1 MFVNKDQFT
10 ETFKTRLESYY
21 GIPFEDS
28 TLHQKYVVLADMV
41 REYATDKWRLTRE
54 KIREQKLKQ
63 VYYFSMEYL
72 MGRLLTNNLQ
82 NLGIYETVKAGLE
95 DLGLDI
101 NQIEEEE
108 SDLGLGNGGLGRLA
122 ACFLDSIASLNYP
135 GHGHCIRY
143 RRGFFEQKF
152 VDGKQVELPEQ
163 WLEKDFVWEV
173 KREDEAVIVP
183 FYGEVRFEE
192 VKGKLQVR
200 YENPWL
206 VRAVPYDVPVIG
218 YKGKTVN
225 TLTLWSAEVGEF
237 PKGVDPYQYQKDIE
251 EISSSLYPDDSTEE
265 GKYLRLKQQYFFVS
279 AGVQRILK
287 EHRAVHGTL
296 RNLPE
301 YVVIQIN
308 DTHPTLV
315 IPELMR
321 ILIDEEGLSW
331 EEAWEMTTKMCA
343 YTNHTIM
350 AEALEKWPLQMI
362 QTLLPRI
369 YLIIEEIDR
378 RFKLELVERYGEK
391 DERVKTM
398 AIIQGDLIHMA
409 HLCIVGSFSVNG
421 VAELHTNILKEVEMK
436 DFHLHFPGKFNN
448 KTNGITHRRWAY
460 QINPEL
466 TAFLNKYVGSDW
478 VENIEKLSVLNQYV
492 KDPQVKQEF
501 RQVKQRRKAILAEYI
516 ERKEGITIDVDSIF
530 DIQIKRLHEY
540 KRQLMNG
547 LHILYLY
554 NRLKEDQA
562 FYDNF
567 YPQTFIFGAKAA
579 GSYRMAKNIIYFINK
594 LSEVVN
600 NDSVVSKKIKVIFV
614 ENYNVSYAEK
624 LIPAANLSEQ
634 ISTASKEASG
644 TGNMKFMMNGAVT
657 IGTMDGANVEIVGL
671 VGKENAFIF
680 GISADEA
687 NDYYRKKNYRSRDIY
702 ESDPDVRRVVDQLV
716 NGFFKDADPIPL
728 KEIYDDL
735 LNRDYFFVLK
745 DFSCYKEAQRL
756 ANETYKDQDRFLE
769 MALINVANSSFF
781 SSDRTIEQYV
791 QDIWKLK
798 KINW

>member
-1 MFVNKDQFT
+1 MFTNKDVFIDT
-10 ETFKTRLESYY
+10 LKDRVITRY
-21 GIPFEDS
+21 GISFEES
-28 TLHQKYVVLADMV
+28 TLHQKYVVLAEMV
-41 REYATDKWRLTRE
+41 REYATDAWRKTKE
-54 KIREQKLKQ
+54 KTKEQNLKQ

-82 NLGIYETVKAGLE
+82 NLGIYEVVNEGLQ
-95 DLGLDI
+95 DLGIDI

-163 WLEKDFVWEV
+163 WLENDFVWEV
-173 KREDEAVIVP
+173 KRDDDAVTVP
-183 FYGEVRFEE
+183 LYGNVRFEE
-192 VKGKLQVR
+192 VDGKLTVH
-200 YENPWL
+200 YENQWL

-218 YKGKTVN
+218 YKGETVN
-225 TLTLWSAEVGEF
+225 TLTLWSSEVEEF
-237 PKGVDPYQYQKDIE
+237 PKGVDPYEYQRDIE

-279 AGVQRILK
+279 AGLQRILK
-287 EHRAVHGTL
+287 EHKANYGTL
-296 RNLPE
+296 SHLHE
-301 YVVIQIN
+301 HVAIQIN
-308 DTHPTLV
+308 DTHPTLI

-321 ILIDEEGLSW
+321 ILIDEEGMSW
-331 EEAWEMTTKMCA
+331 EEAWAITTNTCA

-350 AEALEKWPLQMI
+350 AEALEKWPLDMI

-369 YLIIEEIDR
+369 ALIIEEIDR
-378 RFKLELVERYGEK
+378 RFKEELIEHYGK
-391 DERVKTM
+391 DDPRVQSM
-398 AIIQGDLIHMA
+398 AIIQGDLVHMA
-409 HLCIVGSFSVNG
+409 HICIVGSFSVNG
-421 VAELHTNILKEVEMK
+421 VAALHTNILKEVEMK
-436 DFHLHFPGKFNN
+436 GFNEHFPGKFNN

-466 TAFLNKYVGSDW
+466 TEFLNHYVGSDW
-478 VENIEKLSVLNQYV
+478 VENIDNLAKLNAYV
-492 KDPQVKQEF
+492 KDHEATKAFFEVKQK
-501 RQVKQRRKAILAEYI
+501 RKQVLADYI
-516 ERKEGITIDVDSIF
+516 KRKEGIALDVNSIF

-567 YPQTFIFGAKAA
+567 HPQSFIFGAKAA
-579 GSYRMAKNIIYFINK
+579 GSYRMAKNIIYFINT
-594 LSEVVN
+594 LSDVVN
-600 NDSVVSKKIKVIFV
+600 NDPYVSQKMKVVFV

-644 TGNMKFMMNGAVT
+644 TGNMKFMMNGAE
-657 IGTMDGANVEIVGL
+657 IGRASCRE
-671 VGKENAFIF
+671 
-680 GISADEA
+680 
-687 NDYYRKKNYRSRDIY
+687 
-702 ESDPDVRRVVDQLV
+702 RV
-716 NGFFKDADPIPL
+716 
-728 KEIYDDL
+728 
-735 LNRDYFFVLK
+735 
-745 DFSCYKEAQRL
+745 
-756 ANETYKDQDRFLE
+756 
-769 MALINVANSSFF
+769 
-781 SSDRTIEQYV
+781 
-791 QDIWKLK
+791 
-798 KINW
+798 